1 MIRQTS
7 IQAYKEIVE
16 SGRHSQMQQAVYHTL
31 YHYGPL
37 TRTAL
42 DDMLKSVGTVNPSFH
57 KRLSELEKMGVV
69 WRPGKVKCPKTGKR
83 VYLWDVTSNMPA
95 APVKHRPKA
104 VLWQERAK
112 VLKRDIVLPL
122 IIWMRQNNLPQLADW
137 TEQKLIEVEGST
149 PVY

>member
-1 MIRQTS
+1 
-7 IQAYKEIVE
+7 
-16 SGRHSQMQQAVYHTL
+16 
-31 YHYGPL
+31 
-37 TRTAL
+37 
-42 DDMLKSVGTVNPSFH
+42 
-57 KRLSELEKMGVV
+57 
-69 WRPGKVKCPKTGKR
+69 
-83 VYLWDVTSNMPA
+83 MPA